1 MIKMGRPIVH
11 KILYDILENDRMV
24 DSELLEALI
33 YRSSVAGG
41 DKFELYNNLVYLA
54 DVYHSYIY
62 GDKKELTKE
71 MEDMS

>member
-1 MIKMGRPIVH
+1 
-11 KILYDILENDRMV
+11 MV

-33 YRSSVAGG
+33 DRPSVSGG
-41 DKFELYNNLVYLA
+41 DKFQLYNDLVYLA
-54 DVYHSYIY
+54 DVYHNYIY